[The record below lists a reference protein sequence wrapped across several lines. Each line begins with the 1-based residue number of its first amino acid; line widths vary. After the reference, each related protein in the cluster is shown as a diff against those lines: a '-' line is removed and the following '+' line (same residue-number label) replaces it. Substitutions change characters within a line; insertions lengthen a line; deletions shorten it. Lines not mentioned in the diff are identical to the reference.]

1 MIRRPLTKY
10 SKATDRTQVLVTEE
24 ALSGTSIVQW
34 ALGTCKLNFSQF
46 PYEAQSE
53 CFVIAANY
61 VPSSVTKA
69 CCSSALQSLFKAM
82 AIEAN
87 HSGSIF
93 LQLAEAKDCSN
104 TFQNL
109 HRSSNLAKC
118 ELQDLISSTAELC
131 SSTIDSIISFL
142 GIERYNAFRS
152 NCTNLYAGNYS
163 DETCFNCV
171 MSYRQS
177 LQALRK
183 GDSSNGNRCNEALL
197 VSLAS
202 SDVDSQNWVQGTFSC
217 LWNEIVIVAAVLVI
231 LAPLL
236 YILTRK
242 QIQYASEK
250 DLKNL
255 SVVVFKKEPEDEAK
269 RPLNCSDL
277 YIFSPDEMA
286 KATDSFNNSNLIG
299 EGTLGKMYVGIMPSG
314 MKAAI
319 KRLNEGI
326 ELHNFIEEIFR
337 KAKIRHPNLVSTVG
351 CDKRTVIL
359 TWERRMQ
366 IFIGIARGLWFL
378 HTNPLEKLVHGDI
391 KLANILLTEKLEP
404 KISDPMLSNYKL
416 KKIERMETTANN
428 VFNFGVVLLQL
439 LTGRK
444 PESLV
449 KDARNAIMKGGSTSA
464 MADPCLNGAY
474 IVTEFQNVFSIAV
487 QCTTPNEQERPNMEE
502 VLQKLEETQ
511 ILSLN
516 FRSNCKNF

>member
-1 MIRRPLTKY
+1 MFGQVQRRKPQNQTSKSPLMAILY
-10 SKATDRTQVLVTEE
+10 VFLFIFIF
-24 ALSGTSIVQW
+24 LSNPHRINSR
-34 ALGTCKLNFSQF
+34 TCKLNFSQF

-53 CFVIAANY
+53 CFDIAANS
-61 VPSSVTKA
+61 VPSSVMKA
-69 CCSSALQSLFKAM
+69 CCGLALQSLFKAM

-109 HRSSNLAKC
+109 HQSSNLAKC
-118 ELQDLISSTAELC
+118 ELQDLISSSTAELC
-131 SSTIDSIISFL
+131 SSTIDAIISFL

-152 NCTNLYAGNYS
+152 NCTNLYASNYS

-183 GDSSNGNRCNEALL
+183 VKEHLLDSKELL
-197 VSLAS
+197 A
-202 SDVDSQNWVQGTFSC
+202 T
-217 LWNEIVIVAAVLVI
+217 VIVAAVLVI

-236 YILTRK
+236 YILTRR
-242 QIQYASEK
+242 QIQYANEK

-255 SVVVFKKEPEDEAK
+255 SAVVFKKEPEDEAK

-326 ELHNFIEEIFR
+326 ELHNFIDEIFW

-351 CDKRTVIL
+351 CCDRGDECLVYEYCVNGDLSSWLLGDKRTVIL

-391 KLANILLTEKLEP
+391 MLANILLTEKLEP
-404 KISDPMLSNYKL
+404 KISDPILSNYKL
-416 KKIERMETTANN
+416 KKTETMETTAND

-449 KDARNAIMKGGSTSA
+449 KEARNAIMKGGSISA

-474 IVTEFQNVFSIAV
+474 IVTEFQNVLSIAV
-487 QCTTPNEQERPNMEE
+487 QCNVPKQQELPQKHCRP
-502 VLQKLEETQ
+502 LD
-511 ILSLN
+511 LN
-516 FRSNCKNF
+516 LTSP

>member
-1 MIRRPLTKY
+1 M
-10 SKATDRTQVLVTEE
+10 
-24 ALSGTSIVQW
+24 
-34 ALGTCKLNFSQF
+34 
-46 PYEAQSE
+46 
-53 CFVIAANY
+53 
-61 VPSSVTKA
+61 KA

-93 LQLAEAKDCSN
+93 LQLPEAKDCSN

-109 HRSSNLAKC
+109 HQSSNLAKC
-118 ELQDLISSTAELC
+118 ELQDLISSSTAELC
-131 SSTIDSIISFL
+131 SSNIDSIISFL
-142 GIERYNAFRS
+142 GIERYNAFQS
-152 NCTNLYAGNYS
+152 NCTNLYASNYS

-177 LQALRK
+177 LQALKK

-197 VSLAS
+197 VSLAR
-202 SDVDSQNWVQGTFSC
+202 SDVDSQNLVQGTFSC
-217 LWNEIVIVAAVLVI
+217 LWNEIEHLLDSKALLATVIVAAVLVI

-255 SVVVFKKEPEDEAK
+255 SGEIHDRLVVFNTASFEPEDEAK

-299 EGTLGKMYVGIMPSG
+299 EGTLENCSGKMYVGIMPSG

-326 ELHNFIEEIFR
+326 ELHNFIDEICR

-351 CDKRTVIL
+351 CCDRGDDCLVYEYCVNGDLSSWLLGDKRTVIL

-404 KISDPMLSNYKL
+404 KISDRILSSYKL
-416 KKIERMETTANN
+416 KKPERMETTAND

-449 KDARNAIMKGGSTSA
+449 EEARNAIMKGGSISA

-474 IVTEFQNVFSIAV
+474 IVTEFQNVLSIAV
-487 QCTTPNEQERPNMEE
+487 QCTTPYEQERPNMEE

-516 FRSNCKNF
+516 FKSNCKNF